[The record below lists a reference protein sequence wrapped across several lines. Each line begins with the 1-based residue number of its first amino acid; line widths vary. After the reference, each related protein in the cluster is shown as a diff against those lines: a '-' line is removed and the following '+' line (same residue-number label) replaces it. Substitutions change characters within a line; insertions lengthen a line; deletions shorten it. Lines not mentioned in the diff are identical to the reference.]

1 MLTYIIMNRKK
12 KLFRE
17 KFNKNNVGLKK
28 WTSLKIIKEIEEQMY
43 YLKCIN
49 IIFQKYK
56 LSSLLSKEQ
65 QI

>member
-28 WTSLKIIKEIEEQMY
+28 WTSLKIIKEIEE
-43 YLKCIN
+43 
-49 IIFQKYK
+49 
-56 LSSLLSKEQ
+56 
-65 QI
+65 